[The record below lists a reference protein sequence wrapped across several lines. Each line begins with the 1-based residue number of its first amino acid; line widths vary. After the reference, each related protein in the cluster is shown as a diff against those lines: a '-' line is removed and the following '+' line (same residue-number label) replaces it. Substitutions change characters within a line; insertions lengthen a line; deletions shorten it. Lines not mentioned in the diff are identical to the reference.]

1 MACMNVFNLRTK
13 HTDHSTETA
22 LLAIANDILLSLDMG
37 DKVFLSL
44 LDLSAAFDTVN
55 HSLLLSRL

>member
-37 DKVFLSL
+37 DKVHVPIVTGLVSGI
-44 LDLSAAFDTVN
+44 
-55 HSLLLSRL
+55 